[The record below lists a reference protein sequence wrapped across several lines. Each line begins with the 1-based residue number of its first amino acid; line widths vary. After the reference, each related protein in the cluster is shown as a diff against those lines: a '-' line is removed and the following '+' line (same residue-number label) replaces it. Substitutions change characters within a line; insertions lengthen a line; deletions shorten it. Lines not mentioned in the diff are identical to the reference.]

1 MKTQKRIPWSRQDV
15 DNKVLSV
22 RWHLRQN
29 KSLDRRGNNKQV
41 TGGTVSSDPSLES
54 LAQNSKQTNKVTKK
68 PPSHSLL
75 GQGGGTRQL
84 CSTKGLSF
92 KQPLMVDALK

>member
-1 MKTQKRIPWSRQDV
+1 
-15 DNKVLSV
+15 
-22 RWHLRQN
+22 
-29 KSLDRRGNNKQV
+29 LDHRGNSKQTTGV

-54 LAQNSKQTNKVTKK
+54 LAQNSKIPLSKEIKLQKTRRPT
-68 PPSHSLL
+68 PSLVK
-75 GQGGGTRQL
+75 GEGTRQL